1 MADFFGTQFGGEAAA
16 ASQALAP
23 AINVDPDLGSFFAAR
38 SAVQRSLAQLPTQ
51 TFQAPARPK
60 YGMTKPGR
68 GVTYQITGT
77 MGKVK
82 ERSASPDVEDDVSMS
97 SSPATVRRRVTAGL
111 DVPAEQ
117 TGRRRGDS
125 TMARAMGLA
134 GVRPETRQMFPLPSE
149 RPTEEQLGPA
159 PARRQRAIA
168 AGRPPPR
175 TSQEPSDVPLE
186 ATGGLQTPT
195 GRPAPAALSPAAA
208 ASGDDDTGEGAP
220 APKRAALGPPAVPT
234 EIPPRPSASGGE
246 PQEDDDDDDV
256 EGGGTSGGGST
267 APTSSLIGGL
277 MGGFRSLLGLS
288 PAIAAEATNNTRA
301 NRRNLE
307 QQAGEAVGG
316 QLLDAAV
323 PGLGGAAA
331 SVLNLVPGPGR
342 RGKKPSAQQLLQS
355 GRDVGG
361 VVSQLA
367 ESSSAAT
374 PTPTSTPTAAPT
386 STATPPPAPTPQATA
401 PAPDAAPPPPVQE
414 PQPTPSEDPGEGAA
428 RSAARAGEE
437 AGEQGGEAVGEDVG
451 ETAAKAA
458 GAATG
463 EAIGEAAGDTVLD
476 ALPGV
481 GELASLAL
489 NLGLAFGLN
498 KRPKPIPQ
506 PTPSVG
512 SFQAGLS

>member
-1 MADFFGTQFGGEAAA
+1 MADFFGTQFGGEAGA

-60 YGMTKPGR
+60 YGMSKPKR
-68 GVTYQITGT
+68 GVSYAVTGT

-82 ERSASPDVEDDVSMS
+82 QRPSSPDVEDDVSS
-97 SSPATVRRRVTAGL
+97 ASSPATVRRRVTAGL

-117 TGRRRGDS
+117 SGRRRGDS
-125 TMARAMGLA
+125 SIARAMGLA

-149 RPTEEQLGPA
+149 RPMEEQLGPA
-159 PARRQRAIA
+159 PAKRQRAIA

-186 ATGGLQTPT
+186 ASGGLQTPT
-195 GRPAPAALSPAAA
+195 GRPAPAALAPAPA
-208 ASGDDDTGEGAP
+208 ASGDGDTEEGAP
-220 APKRAALGPPAVPT
+220 APKRAAQRPPAVPT
-234 EIPPRPSASGGE
+234 EIPTRPSASGGE
-246 PQEDDDDDDV
+246 PQEEDGDDDM

-267 APTSSLIGGL
+267 APTSSVFGGL
-277 MGGFRSLLGLS
+277 MGGLRSLLGLS

-316 QLLDAAV
+316 QLLDAAI

-331 SVLNLVPGPGR
+331 SVLNLVPKPGQ
-342 RGKKPSAQQLLQS
+342 RGKKPSAQQLLQT

-367 ESSSAAT
+367 ESSSGAT
-374 PTPTSTPTAAPT
+374 PTPTPTPTAAP
-386 STATPPPAPTPQATA
+386 TPPPAPTPQATA
-401 PAPDAAPPPPVQE
+401 PAPDAPPPPPVQE

-463 EAIGEAAGDTVLD
+463 EAVGEAAGDTVLD
-476 ALPGV
+476 AIPGV